1 MALAFFS
8 RLRTLRREVLG
19 LNRRNHELG
28 IAFNSPQFVALV
40 DNKRAT
46 KEALA
51 SHNLPTPRTVA
62 VVRTMNDLAALEEVL
77 AAHSSFVMKPTRGAG
92 GEGIVV
98 IVDRKG
104 SEFIKASGER
114 LRWRD
119 LRTQAG
125 EILSGAFA
133 LSQAYDEV
141 LIEERLEMHPALSRF
156 AFRGV
161 PDVRI
166 LVAHGVPILAM
177 MRLPTKRSDGRA
189 NLHLGGVGVGLN
201 LETGHAVHAVWGE
214 HPLTAHPDTRAP
226 LAELVVPH
234 WGALLE
240 IAASCFDCIPLG
252 YFGVDLVVDPHRG
265 PCVLELNA
273 RPGLGIQLA
282 NHVGLRP
289 ILVKLLA
296 HLPPANSTLAERVAL
311 GLELYRSCVVSG
323 EGTA

>member
-1 MALAFFS
+1 MALGFFS
-8 RLRTLRREVLG
+8 RLRTLRQDVLG

-28 IAFNSPQFVALV
+28 IPLNPPQFVALV

-51 SHNLPTPRTVA
+51 SRDLPVPKTFASLRTA
-62 VVRTMNDLAALEEVL
+62 NDVRSMEEALAGR
-77 AAHSSFVMKPTRGAG
+77 SSFVMKPTRGAG

-98 IVDRKG
+98 IVDRSG
-104 SEFIKASGER
+104 SDFIKASGER
-114 LRWRD
+114 LRWPD
-119 LRTQAG
+119 LHMQAT

-133 LSQAYDEV
+133 VSQAYDEV

-156 AFRGV
+156 AYRGV
-161 PDVRI
+161 PDVRV

-201 LETGHAVHAVWGE
+201 LATGRAVYGTWGE
-214 HPLTAHPDTRAP
+214 HPLVLHPDTHAP

-234 WGALLE
+234 WEAVLQV
-240 IAASCFDCIPLG
+240 AATCFDCIPLG
-252 YFGVDLVVDPHRG
+252 YFGVDLVVDPHKG

-282 NHVGLRP
+282 NHMGLRP
-289 ILVKLLA
+289 ILGQLLA
-296 HLPPANSTLAERVAL
+296 ALPSAGSPATDRVAL
-311 GLELYRSCVVSG
+311 GLHVYRMCVMAR
-323 EGTA
+323 ERRT